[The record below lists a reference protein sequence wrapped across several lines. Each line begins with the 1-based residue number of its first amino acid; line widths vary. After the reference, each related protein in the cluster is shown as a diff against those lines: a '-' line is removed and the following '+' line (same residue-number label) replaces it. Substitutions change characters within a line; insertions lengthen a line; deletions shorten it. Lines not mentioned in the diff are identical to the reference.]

1 MSRELRFRVWNI
13 EKKVMSKGFTLKEF
27 AYDQDGESGNCDYNL
42 TSGLKESGV
51 YERVDNPVMQYT
63 GLKDKNEKDV
73 YEDDIVKSDWGYGE
87 DICKVEM
94 DSIIYAKL
102 ECTIS
107 DEIEVIGNVWEH
119 PRLLEAK

>member
-1 MSRELRFRVWNI
+1 MSREIKFRAWDG
-13 EKKVMSKGFTLKEF
+13 KKMHKVCRLGLHGFSTDLWSP
-27 AYDQDGESGNCDYNL
+27 DPVCCDIRQTQSL
-42 TSGLKESGV
+42 II
-51 YERVDNPVMQYT
+51 MQYT
-63 GLKDKNEKDV
+63 GLKDKNGNDV
-73 YEDDIVKSDWGYGE
+73 YEGDIVKSDWGYGE

-119 PRLLEAK
+119 PHLLEAK